1 MKMNRWKLSKIGTPA
16 CYRKT
21 GRKVMQANSHELCFW
36 IQGMAM
42 RMG

>member
-21 GRKVMQANSHELCFW
+21 GRKVMQATVMSYVSGFKEW
-36 IQGMAM
+36 
-42 RMG
+42 R